1 MKLKELLDY
10 IWNELEIPVTKLELQ
25 NGVNNLCDNIRYE
38 INKLEQEDEQKKQIN
53 HKRHPHTYS
62 IYL

>member
-1 MKLKELLDY
+1 MKLRELFDY

-38 INKLEQEDEQKKQIN
+38 INKLEQENEQKKQIN
-53 HKRHPHTYS
+53 HKRYPNSYP
-62 IYL
+62 IF

>member
-1 MKLKELLDY
+1 MKLRELFDY

-38 INKLEQEDEQKKQIN
+38 INKLEQENEQKKQIN
-53 HKRHPHTYS
+53 HKRYS
-62 IYL
+62 NSYPIY

>member
-1 MKLKELLDY
+1 MKLRELLDY

-38 INKLEQEDEQKKQIN
+38 FDKLEQEEKQKKQIN
-53 HKRHPHTYS
+53 HKRYS
-62 IYL
+62 NPYISY